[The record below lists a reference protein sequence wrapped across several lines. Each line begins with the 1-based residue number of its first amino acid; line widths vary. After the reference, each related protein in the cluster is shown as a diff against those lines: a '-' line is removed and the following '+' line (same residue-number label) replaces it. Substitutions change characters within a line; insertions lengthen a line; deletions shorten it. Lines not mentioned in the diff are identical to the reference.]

1 MLSRDAGPAAVALRN
16 PAMPSE
22 QAFLAPDPASVAYR
36 PSCRFPIGV
45 PQTITRHHFPPCHS
59 LTLSTTM
66 PLKRE
71 IASLAA
77 AAAAPPPPPRRRKLQ
92 TTLGLAAGT
101 RNIAP
106 ATPAPAPVPVSHYGQ
121 DIVDRKY
128 YPPVLSDARCAAYSS
143 GDLAKPIDELS
154 AALSATAGFRSR
166 LQSGQSVVHWFRTD
180 LRPQDNTA
188 LHLAVSAA
196 AAASGDCS
204 VIGLYVF
211 SPQDFEA
218 HVVSPARLD
227 FILQSLQILRQDLAK
242 LAIPLHVE
250 AVEPRHRI
258 PATVVRLAK
267 QWAAT
272 HVFANMEYEVD
283 ELRRDA
289 MVVRLGESNGVA
301 VNVVH
306 DACVV
311 PPGTLLTKVFFSS
324 FFFPSFFFPPFLF
337 LSFSFFFFFC
347 FTFLF
352 FPFLPFFLY
361 P

>member
-1 MLSRDAGPAAVALRN
+1 
-16 PAMPSE
+16 
-22 QAFLAPDPASVAYR
+22 
-36 PSCRFPIGV
+36 
-45 PQTITRHHFPPCHS
+45 
-59 LTLSTTM
+59 M

-77 AAAAPPPPPRRRKLQ
+77 AAAAPPRKRKLQ
-92 TTLGLAAGT
+92 TTLGFATGT
-101 RNIAP
+101 RNISP
-106 ATPAPAPVPVSHYGQ
+106 ATPAPVPVSHYDQ
-121 DIVDRKY
+121 DVVDRKY

-143 GDLAKPIDELS
+143 GDLVKPIDELA
-154 AALSATAGFRSR
+154 AALSATAGFRSQL

-188 LHLAVSAA
+188 LHLAASAAA

-227 FILQSLQILRQDLAK
+227 FILQSLQVLRQDLAK

-289 MVVRLGESNGVA
+289 MVVRLGETNGVA

-306 DACVV
+306 DTCMV
-311 PPGTLLTKVFFSS
+311 PPGTLLTKVFYL
-324 FFFPSFFFPPFLF
+324 FF
-337 LSFSFFFFFC
+337 SFSFPS
-347 FTFLF
+347 T
-352 FPFLPFFLY
+352 PHR
-361 P
+361 